1 MSAEYPL
8 RWPDGWPRRHGSLG
22 DLAGASP
29 RRSGGTRETISVD
42 AATRRLRDE
51 LWRIPATDVVIT
63 MDKGGRGGVAAYFR
77 IGADRMA
84 LAQDGYR
91 STADNARSLAIAVN
105 GMRAATRHG
114 GDFMQK
120 RAFSGFTALP
130 PPAAGPV
137 RRQWWEVLGV
147 KPPAELTDV
156 LDNASI
162 LVLAENAWRKRA
174 AELHP
179 DRPGGSAEAMAEANA
194 AIDEA
199 RELLGVRAD
208 G

>member
-120 RAFSGFTALP
+120 RAFSGFTP
-130 PPAAGPV
+130 STSHHWRRTGPAAG
-137 RRQWWEVLGV
+137 
-147 KPPAELTDV
+147 
-156 LDNASI
+156 
-162 LVLAENAWRKRA
+162 
-174 AELHP
+174 
-179 DRPGGSAEAMAEANA
+179 GGSAVKPENA
-194 AIDEA
+194 RFCMKSPPCRVAARMPLTAIASD
-199 RELLGVRAD
+199 RALSAVLR
-208 G
+208 